1 MSKNTNIVTIVI
13 VGIAAYIGYLYFSG
27 KSSKTVG
34 QAAAQNIAGN
44 IGSTL
49 GSFLFTLP
57 ASLQQGFVLGTQQT
71 VSDLTIRPNDLFNPQ
86 ITNTFVPPGISGATQ
101 IILDSSG
108 NINRVIQGDR
118 P

>member
-1 MSKNTNIVTIVI
+1 MSKNTNIVTIVV

-27 KSSKTVG
+27 KSSSTIG
-34 QAAAQNIAGN
+34 QNAAQNIAGN
-44 IGSTL
+44 IGNSL

-57 ASLQQGFVLGTQQT
+57 PSLSQGFIQGTQQT

-86 ITNTFVPPGISGATQ
+86 ITNTSVPPGITGATS